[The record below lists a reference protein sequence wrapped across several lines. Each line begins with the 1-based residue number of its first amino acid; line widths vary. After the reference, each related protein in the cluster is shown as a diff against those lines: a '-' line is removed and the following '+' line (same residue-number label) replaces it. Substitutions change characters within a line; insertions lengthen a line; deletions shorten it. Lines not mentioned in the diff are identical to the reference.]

1 MLNINDIKI
10 AVIGLGYVGLPLAVE
25 FGRKLDVVGFDINQ
39 RRLDELK
46 SGLDSTRE
54 TTSREIKR
62 AKKLTLS
69 SKITDIQECNFFVVT
84 VPTPVDEDKI
94 PDLSLIKSASKTV
107 GSVLKKNDIVVY
119 ESTVFPGATE
129 DICVPILE
137 KESNLVFNQDF
148 FCGYSPE
155 RINPGDKE
163 HTLKKITKITSGS
176 TSESADLIDKVYL
189 SIIDAGTHKAESIK
203 VAEAAKVIE
212 NTQRDLN
219 IALMNEL
226 SIIFNKMNIDTQSV
240 LNAAQTKWNFL
251 PFKPGLVGGHCIGV
265 DPYYLTH
272 KSMEL
277 GYKPEIIL
285 SGRNLNDRM
294 SNYVAKMMNEMVSQN
309 KKNTDRKP
317 RVLVMG
323 LTFKENCP
331 DIRNSKIFDLVSCLE
346 SAKHKVDVYDPWVT
360 DSNTLEKLDVNMINS
375 VKENFYDGIILAV
388 GHSFF
393 IDLGVSKIKT
403 WGKKNSIFF
412 DLKSI
417 FHADESDFRL

>member
-54 TTSREIKR
+54 TTPREIKR